1 MKINISFLNRNF
13 DMFYISSQKTK
24 ELVLGHDHCIHQI
37 IYTIKTAKIS
47 QSYFNGVLPIIA
59 ASQLSI
65 WPKYV

>member
-1 MKINISFLNRNF
+1 
-13 DMFYISSQKTK
+13 MFYISSQKTK

>member
-1 MKINISFLNRNF
+1 
-13 DMFYISSQKTK
+13 MFYISSHKTK
-24 ELVLGHDHCIHQI
+24 ELGHDHCIHQI
-37 IYTIKTAKIS
+37 IYAIKTAKIS